1 MRLLTLPSD
10 RQANRTR
17 YILTAWLLALLPSLA
32 FFALRVLA
40 GRADLAVKLAPGV
53 PAFAAYSIL
62 VAPLVETAVMLPIAA
77 VLRRLPGQSDLP
89 RIAMLAAMAAAAHA
103 IQGGAW
109 AAAGAF
115 WPFLVYAAC
124 LFAWW
129 PRSTREAFV
138 VTAAVHALYNAAFL
152 ALGLTAGALASGG
165 ANPS

>member
-1 MRLLTLPSD
+1 MRLLEPPAD
-10 RQANRTR
+10 PQASKAP
-17 YILTAWLLALLPSLA
+17 YILTAWLTALLPSLA

-40 GRADLAVKLAPGV
+40 GRADLAVKPGPGV
-53 PAFAAYSIL
+53 ATFAAYSIL
-62 VAPLVETAVMLPIAA
+62 AAPLLETAVMLPIAA
-77 VLRRLPGQSDLP
+77 ALRQIPTQSNLP
-89 RIAMLAAMAAAAHA
+89 RIAILAALAAAAHA
-103 IQGGAW
+103 LQGGAW

-129 PRSTREAFV
+129 PRSLRDAFL

-152 ALGLTAGALASGG
+152 AIGLTAGALASGS